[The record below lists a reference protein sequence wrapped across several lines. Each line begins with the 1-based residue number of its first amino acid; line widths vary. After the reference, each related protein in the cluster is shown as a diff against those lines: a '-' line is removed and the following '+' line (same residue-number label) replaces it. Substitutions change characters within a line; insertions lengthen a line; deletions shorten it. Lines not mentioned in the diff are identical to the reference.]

1 MVNESQ
7 SIILHVVREKETFTE
22 NTKERCYYG
31 KREILPDDE
40 NDGS

>member
-7 SIILHVVREKETFTE
+7 SIILHVVREKEAFTE
-22 NTKERCYYG
+22 NLKERYYNG
-31 KREILPDDE
+31 KRKILPDDE